1 MFFGFPVC
9 YFVDPD
15 DCCNPSRCWSMAD
28 DPSFDLPRP
37 FGAAGGPSLH
47 WSRHQRP
54 AAQALWAWH
63 SALTSPQLVG
73 INGTDSAIQS
83 YFDEER
89 ARAEAGE
96 PMRVVREEVWTNAYS
111 ACETHGLDRQLLGAQ
126 VEAAR
131 ALVGETRFETTSS
144 LKQFVQ
150 LWAIPHG
157 RLLAGLAGV
166 DLSIQLRYADELA
179 RGFFH
184 LARLLSLPRDVVKGR
199 LFIPIENLR
208 QKNVTIEQLKKGEV
222 DEAVRA
228 LLWKE
233 SVRVRDALAQGRPLV
248 AGLSLRQ
255 RFALKRDW
263 IGALEL
269 LQEMERRKYDLWS
282 RPLELSF
289 FRRMQVYVQ
298 TLLGRS
304 VSR

>member
-1 MFFGFPVC
+1 MFFGFPVR
-9 YFVDPD
+9 YFSGP
-15 DCCNPSRCWSMAD
+15 DCCSTPSRFRRMAD
-28 DPSFDLPRP
+28 NSSFDLPRP
-37 FGAAGGPSLH
+37 FGASGRPSLH
-47 WSRHQRP
+47 WSRHQY
-54 AAQALWAWH
+54 AAARALWAWH

-73 INGTDSAIQS
+73 INGTDAAVQS

-126 VEAAR
+126 VEGAR
-131 ALVGETRFETTSS
+131 ALVGETRFETASS
-144 LKQFVQ
+144 LKDFVR

-166 DLSIQLRYADELA
+166 DLAIQLRYADELS

-184 LARLLSLPRDVVKGR
+184 LGRLLTLPEDVVKGR
-199 LFIPIENLR
+199 LFIPLENLR
-208 QKNVTIEQLKKGEV
+208 QKDVTIDQLKNGNV
-222 DEAVRA
+222 DEAVRE

-233 SVRVRDALAQGRPLV
+233 SVRVRDALAQGRPLI

-263 IGALEL
+263 MGALEL
-269 LQEMERRKYDLWS
+269 LQEMERRNYDLWS